1 MTPKALVDTEKVKI
15 LKLLQQTM
23 AKLNTDQEKLDLL
36 SEIEDVIDSYTF
48 VPVDDISPPIPWLQK
63 GVLRMCMASGSI
75 QALKKKARS
84 LVLQLLSKMICLPI
98 PQSQMI
104 SSRCL
109 MIARNVKIQRKDSL
123 IALREGKGIDN
134 LI

>member
-48 VPVDDISPPIPWLQK
+48 VPVDDISPPNTVVTKWRPKDVHGKQIHSSFEK
-63 GVLRMCMASGSI
+63 ES
-75 QALKKKARS
+75 KKFSTATPKQDDLPTNTTES
-84 LVLQLLSKMICLPI
+84 DDIISVSDDSK
-98 PQSQMI
+98 
-104 SSRCL
+104 
-109 MIARNVKIQRKDSL
+109 KRKDPEERFLDSL
-123 IALREGKGIDN
+123 KGRKRYR
-134 LI
+134 